1 MTVPHAKTYA
11 HMRVRCVNQSHSFLC
26 YSFNNRGELS
36 YLSWFAPTRTS
47 SMGLLDAIHFCFGI
61 SEIDLFMGLFSG
73 SHTMAAG
80 HAAEAVRG
88 LRSALADLTVTV
100 CILHVVSRKPSG
112 FRARAAWA
120 FGGGPACAPR
130 HG

>member
-1 MTVPHAKTYA
+1 
-11 HMRVRCVNQSHSFLC
+11 
-26 YSFNNRGELS
+26 
-36 YLSWFAPTRTS
+36 
-47 SMGLLDAIHFCFGI
+47 MGLLDAMHFCFGI

-73 SHTMAAG
+73 SRTMAAG

-112 FRARAAWA
+112 LVHRAMDEAAA
-120 FGGGPACAPR
+120 AQ
-130 HG
+130 HT

>member
-1 MTVPHAKTYA
+1 
-11 HMRVRCVNQSHSFLC
+11 
-26 YSFNNRGELS
+26 
-36 YLSWFAPTRTS
+36 
-47 SMGLLDAIHFCFGI
+47 MGLLDAIHFCFGI

-73 SHTMAAG
+73 SRTMAAG

-100 CILHVVSRKPSG
+100 PILHVVSRKPSG
-112 FRARAAWA
+112 FRERAAWA